1 MQPMRTTEN
10 INRFKKA
17 LDEDKF
23 YMFEELTFFNLI
35 VEKYNFI
42 SKAQYAKK
50 HGISHQGVEAR
61 LKATNDPY
69 IILGGK
75 YMIVG

>member
-1 MQPMRTTEN
+1 METTEN
-10 INRFKKA
+10 IERFKKA
-17 LDEDKF
+17 LDNNKF
-23 YMFEELTFFNLI
+23 TMFEELTFCNLL

-69 IILGGK
+69 IILAEK
-75 YMIVG
+75 YMIVS